1 MKQPWKTRENMSVTE
16 TKRTTLFT
24 GALLSSNCGFQR
36 LSPAALSRSRFL
48 RLATGALLPLVGWRL
63 PAAAAATPEVAQNSG
78 GPGTKQAAGPGR
90 AGAILVNQFGPVKIH
105 SYLSP
110 ADGLQVNTQ
119 MIEGPNAVVIFDG
132 QLLLPY
138 ADEVASYV
146 QMLGKPVDRIILSH
160 AHTDHWGGLQVL
172 TERFPDARVFA
183 LDGIADQVRA
193 RGAARLDGLRR
204 TYGDKAAA
212 KVTVPTETITEGPQL
227 IDGVTYDFKRFVDA
241 ESDSQLAALL
251 PEQKVL
257 MAFDLVFS
265 PHQHA
270 FTGANHFD
278 HWMFVLESLKV
289 LEGYDVITIGHDRPV
304 DRSAIDSTMTYVK
317 RAKAIHSVSADAKT
331 YSESLK
337 AAFPDRRLASVVD
350 FSAKLLY
357 AARR

>member
-1 MKQPWKTRENMSVTE
+1 MPSGNS
-16 TKRTTLFT
+16 
-24 GALLSSNCGFQR
+24 GFQR
-36 LSPAALSRSRFL
+36 LSQAALSRPRFL
-48 RLATGALLPLVGWRL
+48 RLAAGALLPFVGWRL
-63 PAAAAATPEVAQNSG
+63 SAAAAANHELAQKTDA
-78 GPGTKQAAGPGR
+78 PATKDAAAAGRLGS
-90 AGAILVNQFGPVKIH
+90 ILVSQFGPVKIH

-132 QLLLPY
+132 QLLLTY

-146 QMLGKPVDRIILSH
+146 QTLGKPVNRIILSH
-160 AHTDHWGGLQVL
+160 AHTDHWGGLQIL

-193 RGAARLDGLRR
+193 GGPYR
-204 TYGDKAAA
+204 DKAAT
-212 KVTVPTETITEGPQL
+212 KVTVPTETITEGLQR

-241 ESDSQLAALL
+241 ESDLQLAALL

-265 PHQHA
+265 PNEHA

-278 HWMFVLESLKV
+278 HWMIVLESLNA
-289 LEGYDVITIGHDRPV
+289 LQGYDTIIIGHDTPV

-317 RAKAIHSVSADAKT
+317 RAKEIHAASADAKS
-331 YSESLK
+331 YSEKLK
-337 AAFPDRRLASVVD
+337 AAFPDLQQAGFVDLSASY
-350 FSAKLLY
+350 LY
-357 AARR
+357 AAPH

>member
-1 MKQPWKTRENMSVTE
+1 MPSSNSGSLSRSQFFR
-16 TKRTTLFT
+16 LAA
-24 GALLSSNCGFQR
+24 GALLS
-36 LSPAALSRSRFL
+36 
-48 RLATGALLPLVGWRL
+48 LVGWRL
-63 PAAAAATPEVAQNSG
+63 SAAAAPEPELAQSG
-78 GPGTKQAAGPGR
+78 GARGTKDAAGR
-90 AGAILVNQFGPVKIH
+90 MGAILVSEFGAVKIH

-119 MIEGPNAVVIFDG
+119 MIEGPNAFVIFDG

-146 QMLGKPVDRIILSH
+146 QTLGKPIDRIILSH

-193 RGAARLDGLRR
+193 KGPARLDGLRR
-204 TYGDKAAA
+204 TYGDKAAT
-212 KVTVPTETITEGPQL
+212 KVTVPTEIITQGPQR

-241 ESDSQLAALL
+241 ESDLQLAALL

-265 PHQHA
+265 PNQHA

-278 HWMFVLESLKV
+278 HWLIVLESLKA
-289 LEGYDVITIGHDRPV
+289 LQGYDTIIIGHDTPV
-304 DRSAIDSTMTYVK
+304 DRSAIDSTMTYVE
-317 RAKAIHSVSADAKT
+317 RAKEIHVASADAKT
-331 YSESLK
+331 YSEKLK
-337 AAFPDRRLASVVD
+337 TAFPDLHQAGFVDLSASY
-350 FSAKLLY
+350 LY
-357 AARR
+357 AAPR

>member
-1 MKQPWKTRENMSVTE
+1 MPSSNSGSLSRSQFFR
-16 TKRTTLFT
+16 LAA
-24 GALLSSNCGFQR
+24 GALLS
-36 LSPAALSRSRFL
+36 
-48 RLATGALLPLVGWRL
+48 LVGWRL
-63 PAAAAATPEVAQNSG
+63 SAAAAPDPELAQSG
-78 GPGTKQAAGPGR
+78 GARGTKDAAGR
-90 AGAILVNQFGPVKIH
+90 MGAILVSEFGPVKIH

-146 QMLGKPVDRIILSH
+146 QTLGKPIDRIILSH

-193 RGAARLDGLRR
+193 RGPARLDGLRR
-204 TYGDKAAA
+204 TYGDRAAT
-212 KVTVPTETITEGPQL
+212 KVTVPTETITEGPQRL
-227 IDGVTYDFKRFVDA
+227 DGVTYDFKRFVDA
-241 ESDSQLAALL
+241 ESDLQLAALL

-265 PHQHA
+265 PNEHA
-270 FTGANHFD
+270 FTVVDHFD
-278 HWMFVLESLKV
+278 HWMIVLEQLKA
-289 LEGYDVITIGHDRPV
+289 LQDYDTITIGHDTPV
-304 DRSAIDSTMTYVK
+304 HGSAIDSTISYIK
-317 RAKAIHSVSADAKT
+317 RAKEIHAASADAKT

-337 AAFPDRRLASVVD
+337 AAFPDRQLASMVD

-357 AARR
+357 AGRR

>member
-1 MKQPWKTRENMSVTE
+1 M
-16 TKRTTLFT
+16 
-24 GALLSSNCGFQR
+24 LSSNSGSQR
-36 LSPAALSRSRFL
+36 VSQAALSRSRFL
-48 RLATGALLPLVGWRL
+48 RLAAGALLPFVGWRL
-63 PAAAAATPEVAQNSG
+63 SAAAALNPELAQNSG
-78 GPGTKQAAGPGR
+78 ASGTKDAAGPGR
-90 AGAILVNQFGPVKIH
+90 MGAILVSQFGPVKIH

-119 MIEGPNAVVIFDG
+119 MIEGPNAVVLFDG

-146 QMLGKPVDRIILSH
+146 QTLDKPIDRIILSH

-193 RGAARLDGLRR
+193 RGPARLDGLRR
-204 TYGDKAAA
+204 TYGDRAAT
-212 KVTVPTETITEGPQL
+212 KVTVPTETITEGLQL

-241 ESDSQLAALL
+241 ELDLQLAALL

-265 PHQHA
+265 PKQHA

-278 HWMFVLESLKV
+278 HWMIVLELLKA
-289 LEGYDVITIGHDRPV
+289 LQGYDTIIIGHDTPV
-304 DRSAIDSTMTYVK
+304 DRAAIDSTITYVK
-317 RAKAIHSVSADAKT
+317 RAKQIHAAAADAKT
-331 YSESLK
+331 YSENLK
-337 AAFPDRRLASVVD
+337 AAFPDLRQAGFVDLSASY
-350 FSAKLLY
+350 LY
-357 AARR
+357 AAPH